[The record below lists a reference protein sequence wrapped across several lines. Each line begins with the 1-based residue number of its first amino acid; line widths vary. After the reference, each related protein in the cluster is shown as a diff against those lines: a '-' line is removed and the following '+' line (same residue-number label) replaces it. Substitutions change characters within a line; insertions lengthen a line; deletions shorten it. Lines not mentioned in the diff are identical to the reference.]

1 MAPRRPITS
10 GTEARPT
17 SDGQKYSEW
26 EGNMRRSS
34 SLRRA
39 GGSLRKRIGSLGRK
53 DINHEI
59 DS

>member
-1 MAPRRPITS
+1 
-10 GTEARPT
+10 
-17 SDGQKYSEW
+17 
-26 EGNMRRSS
+26 MRRSS